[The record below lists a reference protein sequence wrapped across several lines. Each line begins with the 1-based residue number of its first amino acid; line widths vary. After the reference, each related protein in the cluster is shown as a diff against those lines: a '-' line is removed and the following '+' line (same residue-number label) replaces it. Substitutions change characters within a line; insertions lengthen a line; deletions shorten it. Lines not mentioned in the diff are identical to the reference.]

1 MFLLLLAPLTASLT
15 VSRRDARESPTWGR
29 FRGGAT
35 PRGVLVNL
43 PQHNERFKGAKAELK
58 RAGVKF
64 DRIDAVDGRLLSAAE
79 WRANVTL
86 LGRTFLTT
94 GTVGCYLSHRRC
106 WEECVRRNE
115 VLLIFEDDVLLCDNF
130 SERLDSAMAS
140 LPEDWWDAST

>member
-1 MFLLLLAPLTASLT
+1 MFIVLLAPLTASLT
-15 VSRRDARESPTWGR
+15 VSRRNARESPTWGR

-130 SERLDSAMAS
+130 SERLDSALAS